1 MNQNPLNTVRIFGQC
16 YRLAKKRPFIPRP
29 QQTGAVLAISLVILV
44 LLTIIGISAAQF
56 TGLEEK
62 MAGNLRDR
70 NLAFQAAETA
80 LREAEE
86 KTADLLP
93 CPIAQNLGLVGF
105 YAYNDA
111 PIIDDSPGNVWSTA
125 GKALTALAN
134 LEGSTKTAQ
143 PQYIIQCI
151 TSAAGGSSVY
161 RITARGTGGTTDAV
175 VTLQSVFER

>member
-1 MNQNPLNTVRIFGQC
+1 MNQNPLKSAQTRVQGYQ
-16 YRLAKKRPFIPRP
+16 LTHKSPFIHRA
-29 QQTGAVLAISLVILV
+29 QQSGAVLAISLVILL

-105 YAYNDA
+105 YAHNDA
-111 PIIDDSPGNVWSTA
+111 PIIDDSPSNVWSTA
-125 GKALTALAN
+125 GKALTATAN

-151 TSAAGGSSVY
+151 TSAAGGSSTY

-175 VTLQSVFER
+175 VILQSVFER